1 MNNKLLLSLFSVLL
15 FASIVFPATLFAE
28 EAPKNGRAQSQN
40 SVPVSDQKKPVND
53 STQPEPSA
61 QQTQIDL
68 ETAYKREYAFL
79 AAQKKELAERLKQ
92 YRFGIQGEEQA
103 LSNKINVL
111 ERDSVERSSKID
123 QLNILLAEAEREE
136 AAAIE
141 RSDALEITYSQAD
154 ATLKNHHITLPPSL
168 MESQGNDSTKVGFI
182 FDQALQLLR
191 DLGSI
196 QTTQSK
202 FFLEDGQQTQGQ
214 IIRLG
219 NIAAYGVSSEGSG
232 SLVPAGG
239 GDFKIWREPAADS
252 AGALSKNQQPES
264 LKLFLFESRTQAID
278 EAAEKSVLEVI
289 HSGGVIGWFIVG
301 LGVLTLLLVFIRIY
315 LLRSNSLSTQQL
327 SDQVIQ
333 QVVDGNLEAAKKSC
347 EANSSAI
354 TRVLSNT
361 LRHLRD
367 DRDHMDSVVHE
378 AILRE
383 SGVLDRFGSAIMV
396 IASVSPLL
404 GLLGT
409 VTGMIATFDVI
420 TEFGTGDPKLL
431 SGGISIALVTTKL
444 GLIVAIPA
452 LLVGSVL
459 SAWARNIKRDME
471 YAALRVTNAFL
482 GRPESELQPQIQ
494 LRESNAPS
502 TGTTMTPALSAPVG

>member
-1 MNNKLLLSLFSVLL
+1 MNNKLLTSLFAIL
-15 FASIVFPATLFAE
+15 FFLSIVLPATVHAE
-28 EAPKNGRAQSQN
+28 AASENERSQPQRSAAVPTEKASVNGNSRPDAATAQ
-40 SVPVSDQKKPVND
+40 P
-53 STQPEPSA
+53 
-61 QQTQIDL
+61 QIDL

-79 AAQKKELAERLKQ
+79 EAQKQELTKRLKQ
-92 YRFGIQGEEQA
+92 YRSGVQGEEKA
-103 LSNKINVL
+103 LSNKINAL
-111 ERDSVERSSKID
+111 ERSSIERSSKID
-123 QLNILLAEAEREE
+123 QLNMLLAEAEREE

-141 RSDALEITYSQAD
+141 RSDALDITYAQAD
-154 ATLKNHHITLPPSL
+154 ATLKNHHISLPSSL
-168 MESQGNDSTKVGFI
+168 MELQGSDSTKVGYI
-182 FDQALQLLR
+182 FDQAFKLLR

-196 QTTQSK
+196 QTTQGD
-202 FFLEDGQQTQGQ
+202 FFLENGQQTQGQ

-219 NIAAYGVSSEGSG
+219 NIAAYGVSPKGSG

-239 GDFKIWREPAADS
+239 GDFKIWREPSADS
-252 AGALSKNQQPES
+252 AVALNQNQQPET
-264 LKLFLFESRTQAID
+264 LKLFIFESRTQAID
-278 EAAEKSVLEVI
+278 ETAEKSVLEVI

-301 LGVLTLLLVFIRIY
+301 LGVLTLLLVGIRIH
-315 LLRSNSLSTQQL
+315 LLRLNSTSTQQI
-327 SDQVIQ
+327 SDRVIQ

-347 EANSSAI
+347 EENSSAI

-361 LRHLRD
+361 LRHLKD

-482 GRPESELQPQIQ
+482 GRFESETQ
-494 LRESNAPS
+494 LNQEPS
-502 TGTTMTPALSAPVG
+502 ENMHSTSGTTLSPALG